1 MERGDGGLAVL
12 VLAGGRGER
21 FWPRSRASLPKQ
33 FLRLSGPRTLLQET
47 FRRAR
52 RLVPADRVYVVTPAR
67 YRDLTLGQLPE
78 LPPGNV
84 VVEPFGRDTAPG
96 IGLGAVHIARRDPDA
111 TMIVLPAD
119 HLIAHEDRFHAALS
133 AAAAVA
139 ARGRHLVTLGVP
151 PTRPETGYGYIQVGA
166 HLEEVNGRPVRAVRR
181 FTEKPALEQA
191 MGFLA
196 AGDHLWNSGMFAWR
210 ISLFRRLLAR
220 HLPGL
225 AAGLE
230 RIAAALAA
238 AGPASADGPR
248 DAAGYEA
255 VVRREFAA
263 FERISI
269 DCGLLERAGEVVVLP
284 GDFGW
289 DDVGSWAALE
299 RVRPKDERGN
309 VIEGPVVAVDSRDC
323 ILCAGDGEAGPAA
336 AAAGSGR
343 LLVTYGVDNL
353 LVVDTPDAV
362 LVADKSRSAT
372 LKRVVEELKRLGF
385 ERHLE
390 GEAPGVLAAPGWPW
404 PGNVPPGGRV
414 VDKPW
419 GREIWW
425 AETDRYLGKVIEVR
439 AGHSLSLQYHEVKL
453 ETMLFT
459 RGRGSLRLGERS
471 LPVAPG
477 LCVTIPPGTVHRV
490 SAETDLAFF
499 EVSTPDPADV
509 VRLDDAYGRTVPLH

>member
-1 MERGDGGLAVL
+1 MESGDGRSLAVL
-12 VLAGGRGER
+12 ILAGGRGER

-52 RLVPADRVYVVTPAR
+52 RLVPADRIHVVTPAR
-67 YRDLTLGQLPE
+67 YRELTLGQLPE
-78 LPPGNV
+78 LPAGNV
-84 VVEPFGRDTAPG
+84 ILEPFGRDTAPC
-96 IGLGAVHIARRDPDA
+96 IGLGAVHIARRDPGA
-111 TMIVLPAD
+111 TLIVLPAD
-119 HLIAHEDRFHAALS
+119 HLIAHEDRFHAALG

-139 ARGRHLVTLGVP
+139 APGRHLVTLGVP
-151 PTRPETGYGYIQVGA
+151 PTRPETGYGYIQIGA
-166 HLEEVNGRPVRAVRR
+166 LLGEVNGRPVRAVRR

-210 ISLFRRLLAR
+210 VSLFRRLLAQ

-230 RIAAALAA
+230 RIAAALEGASAA
-238 AGPASADGPR
+238 AGPASA
-248 DAAGYEA
+248 AYEA
-255 VVRREFAA
+255 AVRREFAA

-269 DCGLLERAGEVVVLP
+269 DCGLLERAGEVVVIP

-336 AAAGSGR
+336 AAAGPGR

-390 GEAPGVLAAPGWPW
+390 GEAPGARAPGGPW
-404 PGNVPPGGRV
+404 PADVPAGGRV

-459 RGRGSLRLGERS
+459 RGRGSLLLGERA

-509 VRLDDAYGRTVPLH
+509 VRLADDYGR